1 MGKSLDVLIF
11 SFTDFPNPTWFP
23 AAKKKKYTVSG
34 FSPVTSIR
42 LPETQRQDSEAS
54 DKISIIFCETFL
66 LKYLELQFL
75 NLIQANNK
83 WAHFHHV
90 NEDHAWMKL
99 YLIID

>member
-66 LKYLELQFL
+66 LKYFF
-75 NLIQANNK
+75 NS
-83 WAHFHHV
+83 
-90 NEDHAWMKL
+90 
-99 YLIID
+99 